1 MIHLPAVGPD
11 VLGNRTG
18 GDYDP
23 VRMRPVEISAALRSA
38 PITRR
43 MRARWLRVPRTVRT
57 LVVGSVWGGG
67 VLAALFLVSHGL
79 NPGTIAGTFQAVEW
93 TWIVIAAASYALAL
107 FASSVS
113 WSIGLSAGGFAGVPF
128 RHVVA
133 SHWIGHGV
141 GAVLPG
147 HVGEAARFLALRRH
161 VAEGPGRGVRIAG
174 SMAAQHVLDGMA
186 IMLLVVGVSLAVPV
200 PGLLADLRWAG
211 LGILVLTPATLL
223 LARPGG
229 LARRLARR
237 LPKRP
242 RGLLSSFATGA
253 AVLMCREALAA
264 FAWQALAIGARFF
277 ALLALVYAFAVAV
290 PLSAALVVFALLAFA
305 AVVPAAPGG
314 LGARQAAVVVPLAT
328 IYGVA
333 SEQAL
338 ALSLGFQA
346 TLAAVALAGGMVAL
360 VHQRF
365 ARPLTQPA

>member
-1 MIHLPAVGPD
+1 MSESPAFGPN
-11 VLGNRTG
+11 VLGGGTG
-18 GDYDP
+18 ADYHP
-23 VRMRPVEISAALRSA
+23 SPMRAVPITAALQSA

-43 MRARWLRVPRTVRT
+43 LRSGWRRVPRTVRT
-57 LVVGSVWGGG
+57 LIIGSVWGGG
-67 VLAALFLVSHGL
+67 VLAALFFLSHEL
-79 NPGTIAGTFQAVEW
+79 DPATMAGTFRAVEW
-93 TWIVIAAASYALAL
+93 SWIAIAAASYALAL
-107 FASSVS
+107 VASSVS

-128 RHVVA
+128 KHVAA

-147 HVGEAARFLALRRH
+147 HVGEAARLLALRRH
-161 VAEGPGRGVRIAG
+161 VAAGPGRGVRIAG

-200 PGLLADLRWAG
+200 PGILADLRWAG
-211 LGILVLTPATLL
+211 LGILILTPASLL

-237 LPKRP
+237 LPARP
-242 RGLLSSFATGA
+242 RRLLSSFATGA
-253 AVLMCREALAA
+253 AVLMRREALAA

-277 ALLALVYAFAVAV
+277 ALLSLVYAFAVAV
-290 PLSAALVVFALLAFA
+290 PISAALVVFALLAFA

-346 TLAAVALAGGMVAL
+346 TLAAVALTGGLVAL

-365 ARPLTQPA
+365 SRPVIRLV